1 MAVRILVAD
10 PDPVVQRAINQVLA
24 EAGFEVILSDDGSK
38 VLATLAGA
46 EKPAVLIVSAGLLG
60 TDWQALVTSVRSA
73 EATGTHTPIIVLL
86 DRDQPAPTNVLRS
99 GADDSLTKPF
109 RAAELMARVRSLL
122 ARYYPAEVIEPPA
135 APVRRALGAGKAAR
149 LILFYGAKG
158 GVGTTTL
165 AINTAIA
172 LHRAL
177 GRRVCLIDGNVQFG
191 DLRVFLDLPLDRM
204 SLVDLATAPS
214 RDLELVHQV
223 LVEHESGIQ
232 LLLCPPSPEMAELVT
247 SELLPEIIGLL
258 SSEYNYIVVDIDKR
272 LDEINLRLMDLAS
285 SICVVMMAD
294 LPCLKNVRLL
304 LETIDHLGYS
314 ADKARLVLNRA
325 NAVTGISINNAESAL
340 KRHVDFQIV
349 NEYGLAMR
357 ALNSG
362 TPVMTAAA
370 DSALGRSILDF
381 ARALDK
387 DLDEKSAAARGRE

>member
-10 PDPVVQRAINQVLA
+10 PDPVVQRAINKVLA
-24 EAGFEVILSDDGSK
+24 QAGFEVVLSGEGSK
-38 VLATLAGA
+38 VLALART
-46 EKPAVLIVSAGLLG
+46 ERPDLIIVSANLPG

-86 DRDQPAPTNVLRS
+86 DKDQPAPPNGLRS

-109 RAAELMARVRSLL
+109 RAAELMARIRSLL
-122 ARYYPAEVIEPPA
+122 ARYRPAEVIETPVA
-135 APVRRALGAGKAAR
+135 VVRRAAPAGRTAR

-172 LHRAL
+172 LHRDL
-177 GRRVCLIDGNVQFG
+177 GHKVCLIDGNIQFG

-204 SLVDLATAPS
+204 SMVDLATAPS
-214 RDLELVHQV
+214 RDLELVNQV
-223 LVEHESGIQ
+223 LVEHESGIH
-232 LLLCPPSPEMAELVT
+232 LLLSPPSPEMADLVT

-258 SSEYNYIVVDIDKR
+258 SSEYDYIVVDIDKR

-285 SICVVMMAD
+285 SICVVMVAD
-294 LPCLKNVRLL
+294 LPCLKNVRLV
-304 LETIDHLGYS
+304 LETIGHLGYS
-314 ADKARLVLNRA
+314 ADKVRLVLNRS
-325 NAVTGISINNAESAL
+325 NALTGISVKNAESAL
-340 KRHVDFQIV
+340 KRRVDSQIP
-349 NEYGLAMR
+349 NEYRLAIR

-370 DSALGRSILDF
+370 DSALGRSILEF

-387 DLDEKSAAARGRE
+387 DLDEKPASARGRG